1 MQRLRSFKKEMQ
13 TNAEQANADQLALMK
28 QKVSML
34 ETQCEEEGSK
44 IVELRSHLEAAELQQ
59 MLEISASENV
69 KKELDEAHARVNQG
83 APKRDANTFGKVK

>member
-1 MQRLRSFKKEMQ
+1 
-13 TNAEQANADQLALMK
+13 
-28 QKVSML
+28 
-34 ETQCEEEGSK
+34 
-44 IVELRSHLEAAELQQ
+44 